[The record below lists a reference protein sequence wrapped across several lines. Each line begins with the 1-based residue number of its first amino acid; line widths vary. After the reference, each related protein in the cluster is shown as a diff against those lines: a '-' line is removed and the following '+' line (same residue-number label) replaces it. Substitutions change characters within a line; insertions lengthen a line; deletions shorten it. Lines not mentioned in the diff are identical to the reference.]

1 MTATRDTAPQ
11 TTDAAPRR
19 LTIKD
24 VAQAAGVSL
33 TTVSHA
39 LNDRGYVDP
48 ETRAKVKRIAAE
60 LGYRPN
66 LRAQRLRTGKTNSI
80 AVFFS
85 MPLAIAGGPARMGFM
100 MEIVAAAAE
109 AAMRRGLSLVL
120 VPPLVGANNFLD
132 ELDID
137 GAIVIEPVLGDV
149 QIGRLRQRGVSVVSI
164 GRPPEPEPAIPYV
177 DLQTTTMAQE
187 WLEHLYGQ
195 GARRIALL
203 IGAQPRHS
211 NIETE
216 RVYRAF
222 VEAKGMPLL
231 IRSADVHIGEDAGAA
246 ACRELL
252 AQDPAIDAVCVPV
265 DAFATG
271 TMQALQAAGRRVP
284 QDVQVVT
291 RYDGLR
297 ARNSVPPITAV
308 NLHLEQLAVMAVEL
322 LFEHICG
329 DTRHAVLAGPTPTLI
344 VRASST
350 PEVAA
355 PGGVS

>member
-1 MTATRDTAPQ
+1 MTVPPDT
-11 TTDAAPRR
+11 APRR

-24 VAQAAGVSL
+24 VAHAAGVSL

-48 ETRAKVKRIAAE
+48 DTRARVKRIAAE

-109 AAMRRGLSLVL
+109 AAMRRNLSLVL
-120 VPPLVGANNFLD
+120 VPPLAGANDFLD
-132 ELDID
+132 GLDID
-137 GAIVIEPVLGDV
+137 GAIVIEPVLGDE
-149 QIGRLRQRGVSVVSI
+149 QITGLRQRGVSVVSI
-164 GRPPEPEPAIPYV
+164 GRPPEPEPSIPYV
-177 DLQTTTMAQE
+177 DLQTTVMAQQ
-187 WLEHLYGQ
+187 WFQHLYQQ

-203 IGAQPRHS
+203 VGAQPRHS
-211 NIETE
+211 NLETE

-222 VEAKGMPLL
+222 MADKGLPVL
-231 IRSADVHIGEDAGAA
+231 IRKADVHVGESAGAA
-246 ACRELL
+246 ACHDLL
-252 AQDPAIDAVCVPV
+252 AEDPAIDGICAPV
-265 DAFATG
+265 DAFASG
-271 TMQALQAAGRRVP
+271 VMQALREAGRRVP
-284 QDVQVVT
+284 HDVRVVT

-297 ARNSVPPITAV
+297 AKNSVPPITAV
-308 NLHLEQLAVMAVEL
+308 DLQLEQRAVMAVDL

-329 DTRHAVLAGPTPTLI
+329 DTRRTVVEGPAPSLI
-344 VRASST
+344 VRPSSV
-350 PEVAA
+350 VA
-355 PGGVS
+355 

>member
-1 MTATRDTAPQ
+1 MTAPRDTAPQ
-11 TTDAAPRR
+11 KTDTAPRR

-48 ETRAKVKRIAAE
+48 ETRARVKRIAAE

-109 AAMRRGLSLVL
+109 AAMRRNLSLVL
-120 VPPLVGANNFLD
+120 VPPLAGANDFLD
-132 ELDID
+132 GLDID
-137 GAIVIEPVLGDV
+137 GAIVIEPVLGDP
-149 QIGRLRQRGVSVVSI
+149 QIVGLRQRGVSVVSI

-177 DLQTTTMAQE
+177 DLQTTAMAQL
-187 WLEHLYGQ
+187 WLDHLYGQ

-203 IGAQPRHS
+203 VGAQPRHS

-222 VEAKGMPLL
+222 AAAKGLPLL
-231 IRSADVHIGEDAGAA
+231 IRKADVHIGEAAGAA

-271 TMQALQAAGRRVP
+271 TMQALREAGRRVP
-284 QDVQVVT
+284 QDVLVVT

-297 ARNSVPPITAV
+297 AKNSVPPITAV
-308 NLHLEQLAVMAVEL
+308 DLHLEQRAVMAVDL

-329 DTRHAVLAGPTPTLI
+329 DTRHMVVDGPEPALI

-350 PEVAA
+350 PVA
-355 PGGVS
+355 